1 MLRMQ
6 TVALLISVAFG
17 FETTRGFLLQKD
29 DPEIM
34 VHHKEP
40 GNGYKKGSPLYKG
53 DGKSTASSDLDL
65 TCNDPAPPAEGG
77 CTPPVSTTMKCVINL
92 AIQYFLLYSA
102 LAFARTFVDL
112 TGTQLPALTQTLS
125 AACLTVNYAA
135 MLSVLFLGTR
145 MRAVQLSGGKPDEY
159 GLPQW
164 WVKTAMWVC
173 VSAVQVQTLVVL
185 ALPFVLGGT
194 PKVAEDGT
202 PELPPAPGILSKV
215 LGVLRWVTMIALYG
229 GFTTVCVGAYSMEAP
244 AEVWGDDK
252 APPVSPAVACTMNL
266 ALQYFGVYL
275 AIQVVQTYSQFN
287 GQTLETR
294 KLAAILQLAT
304 NTVNFAPMLSILFI
318 GARMRALQIDPKF
331 GNPQAWAQNCFYLCA
346 YSVLAQLTL
355 VIVVP
360 YVLGGEVRKGE
371 SEGDVTFELPN
382 PSLFAILSG
391 VRYLLMLSLYG
402 GFTAVIVSVFTIEDL
417 DDPEKTPPIAP
428 AMQCVI
434 NLTAQFFFVYLM
446 LWVLI
451 TLRQVAVSN
460 RNESYNGFFAKAIP
474 TMEAARATVQ
484 FAPMLSVLFLGL
496 RLRALQI
503 TGSKGQPQKWAQDG
517 MFLATYAVLVQ
528 MLMVFITPLFTGG
541 PPKMDDDGNVV
552 SQPGNKY
559 VAYTVVAI
567 RYLALLCLYGG
578 AVTCVV
584 ALFKITPAA
593 AMRTTDNAGL
603 VPGVEVPAPANPAD
617 TVAAAGDTAGGA
629 VGTVGSFFF

>member
-1 MLRMQ
+1 ML
-6 TVALLISVAFG
+6 LLPLAFG
-17 FETTRGFLLQKD
+17 YEVSQGFLVMHKD
-29 DPEIM
+29 DPA
-34 VHHKEP
+34 VVTHDKEA
-40 GNGYKKGSPLYKG
+40 GNGYLPGSPLYDKQEG
-53 DGKSTASSDLDL
+53 TVSDGVDL
-65 TCNDPAPPAEGG
+65 TCDNPAPPAEDG

-92 AIQYFLLYSA
+92 AIQYFVLYSA
-102 LAFARTFVDL
+102 LAFARTFVEL
-112 TGTQLPALTQTLS
+112 TSTQLPMLTQTLS
-125 AACLTVNYAA
+125 AACMTVNYAA

-145 MRAVQLSGGKPDEY
+145 MRAVQLSGGKPDDY

-164 WVKTAMWVC
+164 WVKMAMWVC
-173 VSAVQVQTLVVL
+173 VSAVQIQTLIVL
-185 ALPFVLGGT
+185 ALPFILGGT
-194 PKVAEDGT
+194 PKVSEDGT
-202 PELPPAPGILSKV
+202 PEMPPSPSIFAKI

-275 AIQVVQTYSQFN
+275 AIQVVQTYQTFN
-287 GQTLETR
+287 GASMETR
-294 KLAAILQLAT
+294 KLGAILQLAT

-346 YSVLAQLTL
+346 YSVLAQLLL
-355 VIVVP
+355 VIIVP

-371 SEGDVTFELPN
+371 SEGDVTFELTN
-382 PSLFAILSG
+382 PSLFAVMSG
-391 VRYLLMLSLYG
+391 VRYLLMLALYG
-402 GFTAVIVSVFTIEDL
+402 GFTAVIVSVFTIEHADG
-417 DDPEKTPPIAP
+417 PEATPPIAP

-451 TLRQVAVSN
+451 SLRQLAVSN
-460 RNESYNGFFAKAIP
+460 KNMSYESFFAKAIP

-503 TGSKGQPQKWAQDG
+503 TASKGQPQKWAQDG

-528 MLMVFITPLFTGG
+528 MLMVFLTPLFTGG

-552 SQPGNKY
+552 SQPGNKW

-567 RYLALLCLYGG
+567 RYAALLCLYGG

-584 ALFKITPAA
+584 ALFKITPAS
-593 AMRTTDNAGL
+593 AMRTIEN
-603 VPGVEVPAPANPAD
+603 ER
-617 TVAAAGDTAGGA
+617 
-629 VGTVGSFFF
+629 

>member
-1 MLRMQ
+1 MIRMQ
-6 TVALLISVAFG
+6 IAALLLSVAFG
-17 FETTRGFLLQKD
+17 FETTRGFLLHKD
-29 DPEIM
+29 DPEVV
-34 VHHKEP
+34 VHTKEA
-40 GNGYKKGSPLYKG
+40 GNGYLEGSPLYKG
-53 DGKSTASSDLDL
+53 DGKEGSSDIDY
-65 TCNDPAPPAEGG
+65 TCTNAAPPPEG

-92 AIQYFLLYSA
+92 AIQYFVLYSA
-102 LAFARTFVDL
+102 LAFVRSYVEL
-112 TGTQLPALTQTLS
+112 SGSPLPQVTSTLS
-125 AACLTVNYAA
+125 AACMTVNYAA

-145 MRAVQLSGGKPDEY
+145 MRAVQLSGGKPDDY

-173 VSAVQVQTLVVL
+173 VSAVQVQTLIVL
-185 ALPFVLGGT
+185 ALPFIIGGS

-202 PELPPAPGILSKV
+202 PELPPSPGIVAKI
-215 LGVLRWVTMIALYG
+215 LGVLRWVTMVALYG
-229 GFTTVCVGAYSMEAP
+229 GFTTVCIGAYSMEAP
-244 AEVWGDDK
+244 EEVYPKGT

-266 ALQYFGVYL
+266 ACQYFGVYL
-275 AIQVVQTYSQFN
+275 AIQVVQTYTQFQGN
-287 GQTLETR
+287 TMETR
-294 KLAAILQLAT
+294 KLMGILQLAT

-331 GNPQAWAQNCFYLCA
+331 GNPQPWAQNCFYLCA
-346 YSVLAQLTL
+346 YSVLAQLLL

-360 YVLGGEVRKGE
+360 YALGGEVRKGE
-371 SEGDVTFELPN
+371 SEGDVTFELAN
-382 PSLFAILSG
+382 PSLYAVLSG
-391 VRYLLMLSLYG
+391 VRYLLMLALYG
-402 GFTAVIVSVFTIEDL
+402 GFTAVIVSVFTIEDV

-451 TLRQVAVSN
+451 TLRQLAVSN
-460 RNESYNGFFAKAIP
+460 KNMAYDSFFAKAIP

-528 MLMVFITPLFTGG
+528 MLMVFLTPLFTGG
-541 PPKMDDDGNVV
+541 PPKMDEDGNVV

-559 VAYTVVAI
+559 VAYTVVGI

-584 ALFKITPAA
+584 ALFKISPAA
-593 AMRTTDNAGL
+593 AMRTIENENL
-603 VPGVEVPAPANPAD
+603 VPGVAVPAPANPAD
-617 TVAAAGDTAGGA
+617 TVAAAGDTATGA
-629 VGTVGSFFF
+629 VSFF

>member
-1 MLRMQ
+1 MQ
-6 TVALLISVAFG
+6 IVALLFSVAFG
-17 FETTRGFLLQKD
+17 VETTRGFLLQKD
-29 DPEIM
+29 DPEVV
-34 VHHKEP
+34 VHHKDA
-40 GNGYKKGSPLYKG
+40 GNGYKEGSPLYKG
-53 DGKSTASSDLDL
+53 DGKATASSDIDY
-65 TCNDPAPPAEGG
+65 TCDNAAPPPEG

-102 LAFARTFVDL
+102 LAGVRSFCEL
-112 TGTQLPALTQTLS
+112 TSSQLPQLTQTLS
-125 AACLTVNYAA
+125 AACMTVNYAA

-145 MRAVQLSGGKPDEY
+145 MRAVQLSGGKPDDY

-164 WVKTAMWVC
+164 WVKMAMWIC
-173 VSAVQVQTLVVL
+173 VSAVQIQTLIVL
-185 ALPFVLGGT
+185 ALPFILGGS

-202 PELPPAPGILSKV
+202 PELPPSPGIFAKV

-244 AEVWGDDK
+244 TEVYPEGT

-266 ALQYFGVYL
+266 AVQYFGVYL
-275 AIQVVQTYSQFN
+275 AIQVVQTYAQFQGN
-287 GQTLETR
+287 SMETR
-294 KLAAILQLAT
+294 KLMGILQLAT

-331 GNPQAWAQNCFYLCA
+331 GNPQPWAQNCFYLCA

-355 VIVVP
+355 VVVVP

-371 SEGDVTFELPN
+371 AEGDVTFELAN
-382 PSLFAILSG
+382 PSLYAVMSG
-391 VRYLLMLSLYG
+391 VRYLLMLALYG
-402 GFTAVIVSVFTIEDL
+402 GFTAVIVSVFTIEAE
-417 DDPEKTPPIAP
+417 DPADTPPIAP

-451 TLRQVAVSN
+451 SFRQLAVSQKN
-460 RNESYNGFFAKAIP
+460 MAYDSFFAKAIP

-528 MLMVFITPLFTGG
+528 MLMVFLTPLFTGG

-559 VAYTVVAI
+559 VAYTVVGI
-567 RYLALLCLYGG
+567 RYAALLCLYGG

-584 ALFKITPAA
+584 ALFKITPSA
-593 AMRTTDNAGL
+593 AMRLSEDESL
-603 VPGVEVPAPANPAD
+603 IPGVAVPAPANPAD
-617 TVAAAGDTAGGA
+617 TVAAAGDTASGA
-629 VGTVGSFFF
+629 VSFF

>member
-1 MLRMQ
+1 MQ
-6 TVALLISVAFG
+6 LAAVLLSVAFG

-29 DPEIM
+29 DPEVV
-34 VHHKEP
+34 VHQKEA

-53 DGKSTASSDLDL
+53 DGKSSTASDLDL
-65 TCNDPAPPAEGG
+65 TCNDPKPPEEGG
-77 CTPPVSTTMKCVINL
+77 CTPPVSTTMKCVISL
-92 AIQYFLLYSA
+92 AIQYFVLYSA
-102 LAFARTFVDL
+102 LAFTRSFVEL
-112 TGTQLPALTQTLS
+112 SGTQLPALTATLS
-125 AACLTVNYAA
+125 AACMTVNYAA

-164 WVKTAMWVC
+164 WVKTSMWVC
-173 VSAVQVQTLVVL
+173 VSAVQVQTLIVL
-185 ALPFVLGGT
+185 ALPFILGGT
-194 PKVAEDGT
+194 PKVSEDGT
-202 PELPPAPGILSKV
+202 PEMPPSPSIFAKI

-244 AEVWGDDK
+244 TEVYPEGT

-266 ALQYFGVYL
+266 AMQYFGVYL
-275 AIQVVQTYSQFN
+275 AIQVVQTYAQFA
-287 GQTLETR
+287 GATMETR
-294 KLAAILQLAT
+294 KLSAVLQLAT

-331 GNPQAWAQNCFYLCA
+331 GNPQKWAQNCFYLCA
-346 YSVLAQLTL
+346 YSVMAQLLL
-355 VIVVP
+355 VILVP

-371 SEGDVTFELPN
+371 SEGDVTFELAN
-382 PSLFAILSG
+382 PSLYSILSG
-391 VRYLLMLSLYG
+391 VRYLLMLALYG

-451 TLRQVAVSN
+451 TLRQIAVSYKN
-460 RNESYNGFFAKAIP
+460 TAYDSFFAKAIP
-474 TMEAARATVQ
+474 TIEAARATVQ

-528 MLMVFITPLFTGG
+528 MLMVFLTPLFTGG
-541 PPKMDDDGNVV
+541 PPKMDEDGNVV

-593 AMRTTDNAGL
+593 AMRTTENENL
-603 VPGVEVPAPANPAD
+603 VPGVAVPAPANPAD
-617 TVAAAGDTAGGA
+617 TVDAAGSTATGA
-629 VGTVGSFFF
+629 VGGFFF

>member
-1 MLRMQ
+1 MQ
-6 TVALLISVAFG
+6 IVALLLSVAYG
-17 FETTRGFLLQKD
+17 VETTRGFLLHKD
-29 DPEIM
+29 DPEVV
-34 VHHKEP
+34 VHTKEA
-40 GNGYKKGSPLYKG
+40 GNGYLKGSPLYKG
-53 DGKSTASSDLDL
+53 GDGKGSSDIDFA
-65 TCNDPAPPAEGG
+65 CNDPAPPSEGG

-92 AIQYFLLYSA
+92 AIQYFILYSA
-102 LAFARTFVDL
+102 LAGVRSYCEL
-112 TGTQLPALTQTLS
+112 SNSQLPMLTQTLS
-125 AACLTVNYAA
+125 AACMTVNYAA

-145 MRAVQLSGGKPDEY
+145 MRAVQLSGGKPDDY

-164 WVKTAMWVC
+164 WVKMSMWIC
-173 VSAVQVQTLVVL
+173 VTAVQVQTLIVL
-185 ALPFVLGGT
+185 ALPFVLGGS

-202 PELPPAPGILSKV
+202 PELPPSPSIFAKV

-229 GFTTVCVGAYSMEAP
+229 GFTTVCIGAYSMEAP
-244 AEVWGDDK
+244 EEVYPAGS

-266 ALQYFGVYL
+266 AMQYFGVYL
-275 AIQVVQTYSQFN
+275 AIQVVQTWAQFN
-287 GQTLETR
+287 GQTMETK

-318 GARMRALQIDPKF
+318 GARMRALQLDPKF
-331 GNPQAWAQNCFYLCA
+331 GNPQPWAQNCFYLCA
-346 YSVLAQLTL
+346 YSTMAQLML

-371 SEGDVTFELPN
+371 AEGDVTFELAN
-382 PSLFAILSG
+382 PSLYAVMSG
-391 VRYLLMLSLYG
+391 VRYLLMLALYG
-402 GFTAVIVSVFTIEDL
+402 GFTAVIVSVFTIEHPDG
-417 DDPEKTPPIAP
+417 PEATPPIAP

-451 TLRQVAVSN
+451 SLRQLAVSN
-460 RNESYNGFFAKAIP
+460 KNMSYESFFAKAIP

-528 MLMVFITPLFTGG
+528 MLMVFLTPLFTGG

-552 SQPGNKY
+552 SQPGNKW

-593 AMRTTDNAGL
+593 AMRTIENENL
-603 VPGVEVPAPANPAD
+603 VPGVAVPAPANPAD
-617 TVAAAGDTAGGA
+617 TVAAAGDTASGA
-629 VGTVGSFFF
+629 VGAFFF

>member
-1 MLRMQ
+1 MLRTQ
-6 TVALLISVAFG
+6 TIALLLPVAFG
-17 FETTRGFLLQKD
+17 LEASHGFLVMHKG
-29 DPEIM
+29 DPN
-34 VHHKEP
+34 VVTHDKEA
-40 GNGYKKGSPLYKG
+40 GNGYLPGSPLYDKQEG
-53 DGKSTASSDLDL
+53 QSSASDGVDL
-65 TCNDPAPPAEGG
+65 TCADPKPPAEGG

-92 AIQYFLLYSA
+92 AIQYFVLYSA
-102 LAFARTFVDL
+102 LAGVRSFCEL
-112 TGTQLPALTQTLS
+112 SGSQLPALTATLS
-125 AACLTVNYAA
+125 AACMTVNYAA

-164 WVKTAMWVC
+164 WVKSAMWFCVC
-173 VSAVQVQTLVVL
+173 AVQIQTLIVI

-202 PELPPAPGILSKV
+202 PELPPSPSIFAKI
-215 LGVLRWVTMIALYG
+215 LGVLRWVTMIGLYG
-229 GFTTVCVGAYSMEAP
+229 GFTTVCIGAYSMEAP
-244 AEVWGDDK
+244 PEVWGDDK

-266 ALQYFGVYL
+266 AMQYFAVYL

-287 GQTLETR
+287 GATMETR
-294 KLAAILQLAT
+294 KLSAILQLAT

-346 YSVLAQLTL
+346 YSVMAQLTL

-371 SEGDVTFELPN
+371 AEGDVTFELAN
-382 PSLFAILSG
+382 PSLYAVMSG
-391 VRYLLMLSLYG
+391 VRYLLMLALYG
-402 GFTAVIVSVFTIEDL
+402 GFTAVIVSVFTIEDKE
-417 DDPEKTPPIAP
+417 DPLKTPPIAP

-451 TLRQVAVSN
+451 SFRQLAVSN
-460 RNESYNGFFAKAIP
+460 KNMAYEGFFAKAIP

-503 TGSKGQPQKWAQDG
+503 TGSKGQPQKWAQEG

-528 MLMVFITPLFTGG
+528 MLMVFLTPLFTGG

-593 AMRTTDNAGL
+593 AMRTTENENL
-603 VPGVEVPAPANPAD
+603 VPGVAVPAPANPAD
-617 TVAAAGDTAGGA
+617 TVDAAGSTATGA
-629 VGTVGSFFF
+629 VGGFFF

>member
-1 MLRMQ
+1 MIRMQ
-6 TVALLISVAFG
+6 TVALLLSVAFG
-17 FETTRGFLLQKD
+17 VETTRGFLLQRD
-29 DPEIM
+29 DPDVV
-34 VHHKEP
+34 VHHKEA
-40 GNGYKKGSPLYKG
+40 GNGYKEGSPLYKG
-53 DGKSTASSDLDL
+53 DSASSSDIDY
-65 TCNDPAPPAEGG
+65 TCTDPAPPSEGG

-92 AIQYFLLYSA
+92 AIQYFILYSA
-102 LAFARTFVDL
+102 LAFVRSYCEL
-112 TGTQLPALTQTLS
+112 TSSTLPTLTSTLS
-125 AACLTVNYAA
+125 GACMTVNYAA

-164 WVKTAMWVC
+164 WVKSAMWFCVC
-173 VSAVQVQTLVVL
+173 AVQIQTLIVI

-202 PELPPAPGILSKV
+202 PELPPSPSIFAKI
-215 LGVLRWVTMIALYG
+215 LGVLRWVTMIMLYG
-229 GFTTVCVGAYSMEAP
+229 GFTTVCIGAYSMEAP

-266 ALQYFGVYL
+266 AMQYFGVYL

-287 GQTLETR
+287 GATMETR
-294 KLAAILQLAT
+294 KLSAILQLAT

-331 GNPQAWAQNCFYLCA
+331 GNPQSWAQNCFYLCA
-346 YSVLAQLTL
+346 YSVMAQLML

-371 SEGDVTFELPN
+371 AEGDVTFELAN
-382 PSLFAILSG
+382 PSLYAVLSG
-391 VRYLLMLSLYG
+391 VRYLLMLALYG
-402 GFTAVIVSVFTIEDL
+402 GFTAVIVSVFTIEDKK
-417 DDPEKTPPIAP
+417 DPAATPPIAP

-451 TLRQVAVSN
+451 SLRQIAVSN
-460 RNESYNGFFAKAIP
+460 KNTAYDSFFAKAIP

-528 MLMVFITPLFTGG
+528 MLMVFLTPLFTGG

-559 VAYTVVAI
+559 VAYTVVGI

-584 ALFKITPAA
+584 ALFKITPSA
-593 AMRTTDNAGL
+593 AMRLTENETL
-603 VPGVEVPAPANPAD
+603 VPGVSVPAPANPAD
-617 TVAAAGDTAGGA
+617 TVAAAGDTASGA
-629 VGTVGSFFF
+629 VGGFF

>member
-1 MLRMQ
+1 MLRTQ
-6 TVALLISVAFG
+6 TIALLLPVAFG
-17 FETTRGFLLQKD
+17 LEASHGFLVMHKG
-29 DPEIM
+29 DPN
-34 VHHKEP
+34 VVTHDKEA
-40 GNGYKKGSPLYKG
+40 GNGYLPGSPLYDKQEG
-53 DGKSTASSDLDL
+53 QSSASDGVDL
-65 TCNDPAPPAEGG
+65 TCADPKPPAEGG

-92 AIQYFLLYSA
+92 AIQYFVLYSA
-102 LAFARTFVDL
+102 LAGVRSFCEL
-112 TGTQLPALTQTLS
+112 SGSQLPTLTTTLS
-125 AACLTVNYAA
+125 AACMTVNYAA

-164 WVKTAMWVC
+164 WVKMAMWLC
-173 VSAVQVQTLVVL
+173 VSAVQVQTLIVL
-185 ALPFVLGGT
+185 VLPIVSGGA
-194 PKVAEDGT
+194 PKVSKDGT
-202 PELPPAPGILSKV
+202 PETPSSPGIVSTILS
-215 LGVLRWVTMIALYG
+215 VLRWVTMIMLYG
-229 GFTTVCVGAYSMEAP
+229 GFTTVCIGAYSMEAP

-266 ALQYFGVYL
+266 AMQYFGVYL

-371 SEGDVTFELPN
+371 AEGDVTFELAN
-382 PSLFAILSG
+382 PSLYAVLSG
-391 VRYLLMLSLYG
+391 VRYLLMLALYG
-402 GFTAVIVSVFTIEDL
+402 GFTAVIVSVFTIEDKE
-417 DDPEKTPPIAP
+417 DPLTTPPIAP

-528 MLMVFITPLFTGG
+528 MLMVFLTPLFTGG

-552 SQPGNKY
+552 SQPGNKW
-559 VAYTVVAI
+559 VAYTVVGI
-567 RYLALLCLYGG
+567 RYAALLALYGG

-584 ALFKITPAA
+584 ALFKITPSA
-593 AMRTTDNAGL
+593 AMRLTEDETL
-603 VPGVEVPAPANPAD
+603 IPGVEVPAPANPAD
-617 TVAAAGDTAGGA
+617 TVEAAGDTASGA
-629 VGTVGSFFF
+629 VGSFFF

>member
-1 MLRMQ
+1 MIRMQ
-6 TVALLISVAFG
+6 TVALLLSVAFG
-17 FETTRGFLLQKD
+17 VETKTGFLLQKE
-29 DPEIM
+29 DPEVV
-34 VHHKEP
+34 VHTKEA
-40 GNGYKKGSPLYKG
+40 GNGYLKGSPLYKAEEAE
-53 DGKSTASSDLDL
+53 DSADDKLDL
-65 TCNDPAPPAEGG
+65 SCDKPE

-92 AIQYFLLYSA
+92 AIQYFVLYSA
-102 LAFARTFVDL
+102 LAGVRSFCELSGSSMPTVTA
-112 TGTQLPALTQTLS
+112 TLS
-125 AACLTVNYAA
+125 AACMTVNYAA

-145 MRAVQLSGGKPDEY
+145 MRAVQLSGGQPDLY
-159 GLPQW
+159 KLPQW

-173 VSAVQVQTLVVL
+173 VTAVQVQTLIVI
-185 ALPFVLGGT
+185 ALPFILGGT
-194 PKVAEDGT
+194 PKVGEDGT
-202 PELPPAPGILSKV
+202 PELPPSPSLFAKI
-215 LGVLRWVTMIALYG
+215 LGVLRWVTMIGLYG
-229 GFTTVCVGAYSMEAP
+229 GFTTVCIGAYSMEAP
-244 AEVWGDDK
+244 PEVYGPGE

-275 AIQVVQTYSQFN
+275 AIMVVQTYTQFN
-287 GQTLETR
+287 GTTMETR
-294 KLAAILQLAT
+294 KLGAILQLAT

-371 SEGDVTFELPN
+371 VEGDVTFELAN
-382 PSLFAILSG
+382 PSLYFVLSG
-391 VRYLLMLSLYG
+391 VRYLLMLALYG
-402 GFTAVIVSVFTIEDL
+402 GFTAVIVSVFTIPGKDGK
-417 DDPEKTPPIAP
+417 PAPPIAP
-428 AMQCVI
+428 SMQCVM

-451 TLRQVAVSN
+451 SLRQLAVSQKN
-460 RNESYNGFFAKAIP
+460 MSYDSFFAKAIP

-503 TGSKGQPQKWAQDG
+503 TGSKGQPQKYAQEG

-528 MLMVFITPLFTGG
+528 MLMVFLTPLFTGG

-559 VAYTVVAI
+559 VAYTVVGI

-578 AVTCVV
+578 AVTCVH
-584 ALFKITPAA
+584 ALFTITPKT
-593 AMRTTDNAGL
+593 AMEPEGRL
-603 VPGVEVPAPANPAD
+603 IPGVTVPAPANPAD
-617 TVAAAGDTAGGA
+617 TVADAGDTAAGAAGA
-629 VGTVGSFFF
+629 VASFFF

>member
-1 MLRMQ
+1 
-6 TVALLISVAFG
+6 
-17 FETTRGFLLQKD
+17 
-29 DPEIM
+29 
-34 VHHKEP
+34 
-40 GNGYKKGSPLYKG
+40 
-53 DGKSTASSDLDL
+53 
-65 TCNDPAPPAEGG
+65 
-77 CTPPVSTTMKCVINL
+77 
-92 AIQYFLLYSA
+92 
-102 LAFARTFVDL
+102 
-112 TGTQLPALTQTLS
+112 
-125 AACLTVNYAA
+125 
-135 MLSVLFLGTR
+135 
-145 MRAVQLSGGKPDEY
+145 
-159 GLPQW
+159 
-164 WVKTAMWVC
+164 
-173 VSAVQVQTLVVL
+173 
-185 ALPFVLGGT
+185 
-194 PKVAEDGT
+194 
-202 PELPPAPGILSKV
+202 
-215 LGVLRWVTMIALYG
+215 MIILYG

-266 ALQYFGVYL
+266 AMQYFGVYL

-318 GARMRALQIDPKF
+318 GARMRALQIAPKF

-355 VIVVP
+355 VIGVP
-360 YVLGGEVRKGE
+360 YV
-371 SEGDVTFELPN
+371 
-382 PSLFAILSG
+382 
-391 VRYLLMLSLYG
+391 LMLSLYG
-402 GFTAVIVSVFTIEDL
+402 GFTAVIVSVFTIEDTG
-417 DDPEKTPPIAP
+417 DPEATPPIAP

-451 TLRQVAVSN
+451 SLRQLAVSN
-460 RNESYNGFFAKAIP
+460 KNMSYESFFDKAIP

-559 VAYTVVAI
+559 VAWTVVTI